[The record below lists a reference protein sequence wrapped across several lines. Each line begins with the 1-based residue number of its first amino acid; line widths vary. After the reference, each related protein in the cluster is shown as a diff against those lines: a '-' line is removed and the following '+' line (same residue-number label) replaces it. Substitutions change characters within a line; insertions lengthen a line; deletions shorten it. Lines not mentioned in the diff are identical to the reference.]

1 MSDKKAVRAII
12 TGRVQGVNFR
22 MATSRVAD
30 QYGVNGWV
38 MNRPDGSVE
47 AFFEGDAEKVDTVVK
62 WCWKGPS
69 MASVSDVKITEEKY
83 TGKFDDFSVR
93 YSGSSFWS

>member
-1 MSDKKAVRAII
+1 MTDKKALRAVI

-22 MATSRVAD
+22 MATSGVAD

-47 AFFEGDAEKVDTVVK
+47 AFFEGDAEKVNAVLK

-69 MASVSDVKITEEKY
+69 MASVKDVKIFEEKY
-83 TGKFDDFSVR
+83 TGKYEDFSVR
-93 YSGSSFWS
+93 YSGTAF